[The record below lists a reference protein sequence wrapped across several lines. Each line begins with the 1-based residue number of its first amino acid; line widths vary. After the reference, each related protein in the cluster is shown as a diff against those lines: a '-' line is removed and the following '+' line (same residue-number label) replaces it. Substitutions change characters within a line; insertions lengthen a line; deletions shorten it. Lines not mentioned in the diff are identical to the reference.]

1 MNKKQQTNCCC
12 ILLCSVAV
20 SAILMMTTTWSFIGV
35 INSQFP
41 QKALAQGAT
50 NMTNMSDVTG
60 KELIPSTINSA
71 RNTNASSV
79 VAGQIINSIPHA
91 TNATTNMTNTT
102 S

>member
-1 MNKKQQTNCCC
+1 
-12 ILLCSVAV
+12 
-20 SAILMMTTTWSFIGV
+20 MTMTTWSFIDV

-50 NMTNMSDVTG
+50 NMTNMSDVTSR
-60 KELIPSTINSA
+60 ELIPSTINSA

-79 VAGQIINSIPHA
+79 VAGQIINAIPHA
-91 TNATTNMTNTT
+91 TNATNMTNTT

>member
-1 MNKKQQTNCCC
+1 MNKKQQTNCC

-60 KELIPSTINSA
+60 RELIPSTINSA

-79 VAGQIINSIPHA
+79 VAGQIINAIPRA
-91 TNATTNMTNTT
+91 TNATNMTNTT

>member
-1 MNKKQQTNCCC
+1 MNKKQQQTNCC

-20 SAILMMTTTWSFIGV
+20 SAILMMMTWSFIGI

-60 KELIPSTINSA
+60 RELIPSTVNSA

-91 TNATTNMTNTT
+91 TNATNMTNTT

>member
-1 MNKKQQTNCCC
+1 MNKKQQTNCC
-12 ILLCSVAV
+12 ILLYSVAV
-20 SAILMMTTTWSFIGV
+20 SAILMMTMTTWSFIDV

-50 NMTNMSDVTG
+50 NMTNMSDVTSR
-60 KELIPSTINSA
+60 ELIPSTINSA

-79 VAGQIINSIPHA
+79 VAGQIINAIPHA
-91 TNATTNMTNTT
+91 TNATNMTNTT

>member
-1 MNKKQQTNCCC
+1 
-12 ILLCSVAV
+12 
-20 SAILMMTTTWSFIGV
+20 MMTTTWSFIGV

-79 VAGQIINSIPHA
+79 VAGQIINAIPHA
-91 TNATTNMTNTT
+91 TNATNMTNTT

>member
-1 MNKKQQTNCCC
+1 MNKKQQTNCC
-12 ILLCSVAV
+12 ILLYSVAV
-20 SAILMMTTTWSFIGV
+20 SAILMMTMTTWSFIDV

-60 KELIPSTINSA
+60 RELIPSTINSA

-79 VAGQIINSIPHA
+79 VAGQIINAIPHA
-91 TNATTNMTNTT
+91 TNATNMTNTT